1 MLLALPGASYAAAL
15 PPSACANPLCAFHP
29 RHPASSK
36 PWHVRLL
43 LHLVCLQDIF
53 DAGLVLGDTDYR
65 QLSYRHRG
73 GLPGIDIA
81 YLLSGAAYHTD
92 RDTLDAIRPGVLQVG
107 PVLARPCWLCR
118 DAGAVA
124 CMRAL

>member
-1 MLLALPGASYAAAL
+1 MLY
-15 PPSACANPLCAFHP
+15 
-29 RHPASSK
+29 
-36 PWHVRLL
+36 W
-43 LHLVCLQDIF
+43 LQDVF

-92 RDTLDAIRPGVLQVG
+92 RDTLDAIRPGVLQVRQI
-107 PVLARPCWLCR
+107 PQVSCHVSIVEISLST
-118 DAGAVA
+118 
-124 CMRAL
+124 

>member
-1 MLLALPGASYAAAL
+1 M
-15 PPSACANPLCAFHP
+15 PPKQVTFL
-29 RHPASSK
+29 
-36 PWHVRLL
+36 
-43 LHLVCLQDIF
+43 LQDVF

-107 PVLARPCWLCR
+107 C
-118 DAGAVA
+118 
-124 CMRAL
+124 CMGLYP